1 MHISNYLKLARIDY
15 WPKNVFVLPG
25 FIFYLI
31 LVKPENILNF
41 YNFLLIFFSLLAIC
55 IVCSSNY
62 VLNEIADCSTDK
74 FHPLKKKRPLVSRK
88 ISMCHA
94 IFLYFFLLICGLWIG
109 LLINNK
115 FFIGLLSLISMGIIY
130 NLKPIRAKDI
140 AYLDVLTESF
150 NNVIR
155 FFLGWSILNIDYYP
169 PVSLLIIFWFGGS
182 FLMSVKRFA
191 EYRFL
196 KKKYLIKY
204 RLSFKN
210 YTENS
215 LLLSSIFYCLIACLF
230 MGIFLI
236 KYKIETLISFPFI
249 ALSFIYYLNIGL
261 QKNSLAQSPELIF
274 KNKKLMLLFLLTVT
288 VFLIST
294 KIDIPIFHI
303 FQNTSLMRY

>member
-1 MHISNYLKLARIDY
+1 
-15 WPKNVFVLPG
+15 
-25 FIFYLI
+25 
-31 LVKPENILNF
+31 
-41 YNFLLIFFSLLAIC
+41 
-55 IVCSSNY
+55 
-62 VLNEIADCSTDK
+62 
-74 FHPLKKKRPLVSRK
+74 
-88 ISMCHA
+88 
-94 IFLYFFLLICGLWIG
+94 
-109 LLINNK
+109 
-115 FFIGLLSLISMGIIY
+115 
-130 NLKPIRAKDI
+130 
-140 AYLDVLTESF
+140 
-150 NNVIR
+150 
-155 FFLGWSILNIDYYP
+155 
-169 PVSLLIIFWFGGS
+169 
-182 FLMSVKRFA
+182 MSVKRFA

-215 LLLSSIFYCLIACLF
+215 LLLSSIFYCLISCLF